1 MPPRRRHR
9 NPGGPAA
16 PIGIRETRRTREGTT
31 ARGTGPRLLI
41 DGRNVQRALERG
53 AAPGSMP
60 TSSLI
65 AMLRAA
71 FPETE
76 LELVLDGHAR
86 GSPVGRVAPGFS
98 VAYSRHATADQVI
111 GDRVVDALR
120 QLGPAGAWSVTVV
133 SDDREVRDHAL
144 RNGARVEGT
153 AWLAE
158 RMAALAG
165 RGAGIGH
172 GRAPRGPRP
181 ATGRSSRGPRVD

>member
-1 MPPRRRHR
+1 VPPRRRHR
-9 NPGGPAA
+9 NPRGPAA
-16 PIGIRETRRTREGTT
+16 PIGVRDARPSRDTPTT
-31 ARGTGPRLLI
+31 RGTGARVLI

-53 AAPGSMP
+53 SAPGSLP

-65 AMLRAA
+65 ALLRAA

-86 GSPVGRVAPGFS
+86 GSPTGPVAPRFR

-120 QLGPAGAWSVTVV
+120 QLGPAGAWSVTVI

-153 AWLAE
+153 AWLAA
-158 RMAALAG
+158 RIAALGG
-165 RGAGIGH
+165 RGADIGH
-172 GRAPRGPRP
+172 GRAPRGPGPAAGRP
-181 ATGRSSRGPRVD
+181 PRAPRVD

>member
-16 PIGIRETRRTREGTT
+16 PIGIRDARRSRESAA
-31 ARGTGPRLLI
+31 ARGAGARLLI

-53 AAPGSMP
+53 SAPGSLP

-65 AMLRAA
+65 ALLRAA

-86 GSPVGRVAPGFS
+86 GSPVGTVAPGFS

-111 GDRVVDALR
+111 GDRVVEALR

-158 RMAALAG
+158 RMAALGG

-172 GRAPRGPRP
+172 GRAPRGPGPRVE
-181 ATGRSSRGPRVD
+181 RSSRGPRVD

>member
-9 NPGGPAA
+9 NQGGPAA
-16 PIGIRETRRTREGTT
+16 PIGIRDPRRSRESAT
-31 ARGTGPRLLI
+31 ARGSGARLLI

-53 AAPGSMP
+53 SAPGSLP

-65 AMLRAA
+65 ALLRAA
-71 FPETE
+71 FPDTE
-76 LELVLDGHAR
+76 LELVLDGHPR
-86 GSPVGRVAPGFS
+86 GSPTGPVAPGFR

-111 GDRVVDALR
+111 GDRVVEALR

-153 AWLAE
+153 AWLAG
-158 RMAALAG
+158 RMAALGG

-172 GRAPRGPRP
+172 GRAPRPPRAP
-181 ATGRSSRGPRVD
+181 RDARVD

>member
-9 NPGGPAA
+9 NQGGPAA
-16 PIGIRETRRTREGTT
+16 PIGVRHGHRTSHPAT
-31 ARGTGPRLLI
+31 ADPGAARLLI

-53 AAPGSMP
+53 SAPGSLP

-65 AMLRAA
+65 ARLRAA
-71 FPETE
+71 FPDAE

-86 GSPVGRVAPGFS
+86 GSTTGKVAPGFS

-111 GDRVVDALR
+111 GDRVVEALR
-120 QLGPAGAWSVTVV
+120 ELGPAGAWSVTVV

-153 AWLAE
+153 AWLGE
-158 RMAALAG
+158 RMAALG
-165 RGAGIGH
+165 RQGAGIGH
-172 GRAPRGPRP
+172 RRAPRPPR
-181 ATGRSSRGPRVD
+181 ASRVD

>member
-9 NPGGPAA
+9 SPGGPPA
-16 PIGIRETRRTREGTT
+16 PLGIRDARRSRESAA
-31 ARGTGPRLLI
+31 ARGTGARLLI

-53 AAPGSMP
+53 SAPGSLP

-65 AMLRAA
+65 ALLRAA
-71 FPETE
+71 FPQTE

-86 GSPVGRVAPGFS
+86 GSPTGPVAPGFS

-153 AWLAE
+153 AWLAA
-158 RMAALAG
+158 RIAALGG

-172 GRAPRGPRP
+172 GRAPRAPGPRIERP
-181 ATGRSSRGPRVD
+181 PRRPRVD

>member
-9 NPGGPAA
+9 NQGGPAA
-16 PIGIRETRRTREGTT
+16 PIGVRDARRSRESAP
-31 ARGTGPRLLI
+31 ARGTGARLLI

-53 AAPGSMP
+53 SAPGSLP

-65 AMLRAA
+65 ALLRAA

-86 GSPVGRVAPGFS
+86 GSPTGQVAPGFR

-111 GDRVVDALR
+111 GDRVVEALR

-153 AWLAE
+153 GWLAE
-158 RMAALAG
+158 RMAALGG

-172 GRAPRGPRP
+172 GRAPRGPGPR
-181 ATGRSSRGPRVD
+181 AGRSSRDPRVD

>member
-9 NPGGPAA
+9 NQDGSAA
-16 PIGIRETRRTREGTT
+16 PIGIRNARRSRESAA
-31 ARGTGPRLLI
+31 ARGTGARLLI

-53 AAPGSMP
+53 SAPGSLP

-65 AMLRAA
+65 ALLRAA
-71 FPETE
+71 FPGTE

-86 GSPVGRVAPGFS
+86 GSPVGKVAPGFS

-111 GDRVVDALR
+111 GDRVVEALR
-120 QLGPAGAWSVTVV
+120 QLGPAGTWSVTVV

-153 AWLAE
+153 GWLVD
-158 RMAALAG
+158 RLAALGG
-165 RGAGIGH
+165 RGTGIGH
-172 GRAPRGPRP
+172 GRAPRGSGPRV
-181 ATGRSSRGPRVD
+181 GRSSRGPRVD

>member
-9 NPGGPAA
+9 NAGGPAA
-16 PIGIRETRRTREGTT
+16 PIGVRDARRSRDS
-31 ARGTGPRLLI
+31 ARGGGAGARLLI

-53 AAPGSMP
+53 SGPGSLP

-65 AMLRAA
+65 ALLRAA

-76 LELVLDGHAR
+76 LELILDGHAR
-86 GSPVGRVAPGFS
+86 GSPTGPVAPRFRVS
-98 VAYSRHATADQVI
+98 YSRHATADQVI

-133 SDDREVRDHAL
+133 TDDREVRDHAL

-153 AWLAE
+153 AWLAA
-158 RMAALAG
+158 RIAALGG

-172 GRAPRGPRP
+172 GRAPRAPGP
-181 ATGRSSRGPRVD
+181 ATGRSSRSPRVD

>member
-9 NPGGPAA
+9 NQGGPAA
-16 PIGIRETRRTREGTT
+16 PIGVRHDRGRSPATT
-31 ARGTGPRLLI
+31 ARGAGARLLI

-53 AAPGSMP
+53 SAPGSLP

-65 AMLRAA
+65 ARLRAA

-86 GSPVGRVAPGFS
+86 GSPTGKVAPGFS

-111 GDRVVDALR
+111 GDRVVEALR
-120 QLGPAGAWSVTVV
+120 ELGPAGAWSVTVV

-153 AWLAE
+153 AWLAG
-158 RMAALAG
+158 RMAALP
-165 RGAGIGH
+165 RQGAGIGH
-172 GRAPRGPRP
+172 GRAPRPPRG
-181 ATGRSSRGPRVD
+181 ARVD